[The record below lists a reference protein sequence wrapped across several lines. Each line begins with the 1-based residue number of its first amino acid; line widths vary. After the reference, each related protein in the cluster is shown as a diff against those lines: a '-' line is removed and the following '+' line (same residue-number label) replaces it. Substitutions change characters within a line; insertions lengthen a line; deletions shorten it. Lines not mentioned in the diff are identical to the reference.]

1 VSKLLAALLLLL
13 IPSQVLA
20 ASGPPPG
27 LAGTLTIVSQDAT
40 SVTLHAEQTGG
51 DPVRLTL
58 EQICY
63 NADPWTQS
71 TMWETTKVRFVGSVD
86 VTFDTSSGTYK
97 SQQFTPVYCIAYLM
111 FYFSSSRAIA
121 LAGVVTLP

>member
-1 VSKLLAALLLLL
+1 MRRLALVLALL

-27 LAGTLTIVSQDAT
+27 LAGTLVIVAQDAS

-51 DPVRLTL
+51 DPVRLSL

-63 NADPWTQS
+63 DTKPWTQS
-71 TMWETTKVRFVGSVD
+71 TMWETTKVRFVGSID
-86 VTFDTSSGTYK
+86 VIFDISSGTYK
-97 SQQFTPVYCIAYLM
+97 SHQFTPVYCVANLF